1 MSPYIKNFSL
11 TQNSSSLLVPRITT
25 LTNSSK
31 KIFLLNLILILLIL
45 MILILYLIEINQI
58 TILGFKIS
66 ELEKKADEL
75 KQINKNLK
83 LEKIKL
89 ESLNNLQHSLNSLGL
104 VRTEKVEYFKPI
116 EGMALTR
123 K

>member
-45 MILILYLIEINQI
+45 MILIFYLIEINQI

-89 ESLNNLQHSLNSLGL
+89 ESLNNLQHNLNSLGL